1 MTTKVIQYQHYIK
14 MTDANAS
21 RENIL
26 NSLKDSKM
34 QSIMSNFLISPK

>member
-1 MTTKVIQYQHYIK
+1 

-26 NSLKDSKM
+26 NSLKDSKNAKHYVEF
-34 QSIMSNFLISPK
+34 SH